1 MIVDGHNYCVPQ
13 IDAPQG
19 YPTLAAKMR
28 AVQAELGGHHQ
39 PVWRV
44 RDRAPSDNSTLID
57 PATGELRD
65 VEWTRDLGRLAWR
78 VDGETYTKQYL
89 PPMLDNLECPPEV
102 LIREMDYAGVDVG
115 LLHTYPLLG
124 SPDFLNSYLGEAT
137 SRFPDRLYRLVM
149 LTEAAIPDDPDAAI
163 ETLRSEVERGGVSGL
178 QYIPGFHSQ
187 PVGSGKSA
195 AMDSWDG
202 EAMRPF
208 WDAVAAMKP
217 ACLLHAD
224 RREGK
229 RAVRALMAGD
239 VPGRAAR
246 PDAMDGAVPGA
257 DGGHHP
263 RAPVAF
269 FPGRRQDQVSRRD
282 MAGLR
287 LAPVP
292 PAATDPDTDGRDVG
306 VSRGQE
312 AEPTVQEC
320 VERIGA
326 DRLIWGTDI
335 PMVSRFCTYRQT
347 RDQFRTHCDFLTE
360 DERQDILGGTAAR
373 VMGLSGQ

>member
-124 SPDFLNSYLGEAT
+124 K
-137 SRFPDRLYRLVM
+137 
-149 LTEAAIPDDPDAAI
+149 
-163 ETLRSEVERGGVSGL
+163 
-178 QYIPGFHSQ
+178 PGFPQ
-187 PVGSGKSA
+187 RLPRRRDEPVS
-195 AMDSWDG
+195 
-202 EAMRPF
+202 RPPLQ
-208 WDAVAAMKP
+208 AR
-217 ACLLHAD
+217 HAD
-224 RREGK
+224 RGRDTG
-229 RAVRALMAGD
+229 R
-239 VPGRAAR
+239 PGRG
-246 PDAMDGAVPGA
+246 D
-257 DGGHHP
+257 
-263 RAPVAF
+263 
-269 FPGRRQDQVSRRD
+269 
-282 MAGLR
+282 
-287 LAPVP
+287 
-292 PAATDPDTDGRDVG
+292 
-306 VSRGQE
+306 
-312 AEPTVQEC
+312 
-320 VERIGA
+320 
-326 DRLIWGTDI
+326 
-335 PMVSRFCTYRQT
+335 
-347 RDQFRTHCDFLTE
+347 
-360 DERQDILGGTAAR
+360 
-373 VMGLSGQ
+373 

>member
-1 MIVDGHNYCVPQ
+1 VIVDGHNYCVPQ

-124 SPDFLNSYLGEAT
+124 SPDFLNGYLGDAT

-163 ETLRSEVERGGVSGL
+163 ETLRSEVDRGGVSGF
-178 QYIPGFHSQ
+178 QYIPGFHQQ
-187 PVGSGKSA
+187 PVGGEEA
-195 AMDSWDG
+195 RRDSWDG

-208 WDAVAAMKP
+208 WDAVAAMKLP
-217 ACLLHAD
+217 VYFTLIGGRGSALYERSWQETYLDEQRVLMRWMERYPEQTVVITHGLPWRSFLDGNRIRFPEEIWRVFDSPRCHLQLLIPIQ
-224 RREGK
+224 
-229 RAVRALMAGD
+229 M
-239 VPGRAAR
+239 
-246 PDAMDGAVPGA
+246 
-257 DGGHHP
+257 GGMWEYP
-263 RAPVAF
+263 W
-269 FPGRRQDQVSRRD
+269 
-282 MAGLR
+282 
-287 LAPVP
+287 
-292 PAATDPDTDGRDVG
+292 T
-306 VSRGQE
+306 E

-360 DERQDILGGTAAR
+360 DERRDILGGTAAR
-373 VMGLSGQ
+373 VMGLAGP